1 MGLELEG
8 VTFSYRGGPDIL
20 RDITVAFDEP
30 GLICIIGPN
39 GVGKSTL
46 IRCMN
51 KILKPTRGTV
61 LLNGE
66 DISGMR
72 YKEVSEHMGY
82 VPVGSDDTFPMTVFD
97 TVMMGRSP
105 KHGRSTSRKDQEAV
119 YDVLELMGIENLAM
133 RNFNELSAGQHQKV
147 AIARGLAQEP
157 EVFLLDEPTS
167 NLDVKHQVNV
177 MKLLKKLSAERSM
190 VTVMVSHDLNIS
202 ARFADRMILMSSP
215 GVIRQ
220 IGSPADVLTR
230 ENMAEVY
237 GVRCDIASVDGRPH
251 VIIMDSLEEG
261 SRFGCY

>member
-119 YDVLELMGIENLAM
+119 YDVLELMGIEDLAM

-202 ARFADRMILMSSP
+202 ARFADSIVLMSAP

-220 IGSPADVLTR
+220 IGSPPEVLTK

-237 GVRCDIASVDGRPH
+237 GVRCDVVSVEGRPH
-251 VIIMDSLEEG
+251 VIITDSLDEEG
-261 SRFGCY
+261 